1 MDAQVG
7 HADVVGIGV
16 DEGEGDSAS
25 PVFNDGAGLA
35 GEADFG
41 IVKFMLAH

>member
-7 HADVVGIGV
+7 HADVVGVGV

-25 PVFNDGAGLA
+25 PVFNNGAGFT
-35 GEADFG
+35 GEAVSYILNF
-41 IVKFMLAH
+41 IQAH